1 MEAELASEARAMLAG
16 PASPYA
22 SAVADP
28 APAAEAEA
36 TTDDVV
42 LAQRGDQL
50 AFERIYRQRVRS
62 VSRYISAM
70 VRDNELA
77 EDVTSQ
83 TFLLAWRDLPKLR
96 DHGRFD
102 AWLFRI
108 AHNQAMTEVGRR
120 RQTVALDDAPEIADH
135 GRFGSPERELQS
147 ACDVEELRAAI
158 ARLPETQREVLVLRY
173 FNDLNAKEIARQIGK
188 NEQSVWALTYRAL
201 QNLKKALHSAD

>member
-1 MEAELASEARAMLAG
+1 MKAEAASEARTMLVG

-22 SAVADP
+22 STVADP
-28 APAAEAEA
+28 APAAETEA
-36 TTDDVV
+36 TDDIVR
-42 LAQRGDQL
+42 AQRGDQL

-108 AHNQAMTEVGRR
+108 AHNQAMTAVGRR
-120 RQTVALDDAPEIADH
+120 RQTIVLDDAPEVADH

-158 ARLPETQREVLVLRY
+158 ARLPETQREVLVMRY
-173 FNDLNAKEIARQIGK
+173 FSDLNATEIARQIGK

-201 QNLKKALHSAD
+201 QNLKKALRNAD

>member
-1 MEAELASEARAMLAG
+1 MDAEAASTEAGTMLAATKNPCPITVQE
-16 PASPYA
+16 PAT
-22 SAVADP
+22 
-28 APAAEAEA
+28 AAEAQA
-36 TTDDVV
+36 ADDIA

-70 VRDNELA
+70 VRETALA

-96 DHGRFD
+96 DPERFD

-120 RQTVALDDAPEIADH
+120 RQTVALDDAPEIADL
-135 GRFGSPERELQS
+135 GRFGSPQRELQI
-147 ACDVEELRAAI
+147 ACDVDELRVAI
-158 ARLPETQREVLVLRY
+158 THLPETQREVLILRY
-173 FNDLNAKEIARQIGK
+173 FNDLSAAEIARQIGK

-201 QNLKKALHSAD
+201 QNLKKALRNAD